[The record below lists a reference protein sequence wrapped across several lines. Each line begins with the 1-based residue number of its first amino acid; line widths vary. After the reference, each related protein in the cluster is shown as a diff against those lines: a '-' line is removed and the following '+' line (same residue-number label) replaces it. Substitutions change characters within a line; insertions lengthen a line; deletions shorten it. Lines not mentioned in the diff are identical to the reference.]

1 MKGEDLADA
10 KAKVRAL
17 GKPLGGGTDGGLKGR
32 SESLV
37 TGSEREVDERKR
49 ILSGRKR
56 KQRETDAENP
66 KEGRSR
72 KVEAG
77 RG

>member
-37 TGSEREVDERKR
+37 TVSDNEGDERNR
-49 ILSGRKR
+49 SYGGRKMMR
-56 KQRETDAENP
+56 RETGAESP

-77 RG
+77 KG